1 MELSGGRTIDELNGE
16 APATSDVAGRDA
28 LDEDD
33 LNETGARSGTLKPR
47 ASRRG
52 IDKGT
57 KELDKQFGRLV
68 VDEGKSRYG
77 ESNCRPC
84 WACTPS

>member
-1 MELSGGRTIDELNGE
+1 MELSGGRSIEELNGE
-16 APATSDVAGRDA
+16 APATGEVAEQDA
-28 LDEDD
+28 LEEDD
-33 LNETGARSGTLKPR
+33 IKETGARSGTLKPR

-77 ESNCRPC
+77 ESN
-84 WACTPS
+84 